1 MNETGQSSSYHFLPS
16 AMPLV
21 FPASP
26 MAGESVA
33 DLVLRAA
40 ADNCYRKVGDVISAA
55 GISYR
60 GLPAIAAKSQGRER
74 ELSIA
79 LGVPEEDVRRT
90 IPYPVQNRPGW
101 SDFFGVPLRDIHRI
115 VKHRRVSPRWLTQSL
130 HLKAIWSVKVFS
142 FDPRTKEQLLDMCPE
157 CHRRPTYLRTY
168 GVQYCEFCSVLNDLG
183 DRQGRIDFRDYPQ
196 PIIEV
201 SDIEALDF
209 VTGLVDPETADCTG
223 IRGLHTELRELGRS
237 VVFELVVALGL
248 AITSKPSK
256 AGRIAGRHTIDYS
269 RFQPEILAHVGR
281 CLLNWPR
288 GFDVLA
294 DAVRANSADRD
305 TSFGVQKEL
314 GPLLALVHN
323 KNLPEALRSEIKIL
337 IRENMRSCP
346 DALELVR
353 HPTHRPNHDMI
364 SVQQAAAK
372 YRVARKSLS
381 ALASR
386 KVIASIRPVGKNKLP
401 RLVSDAEV
409 AKLVRQK
416 ELAVSNTEVAV
427 RLGIERVFV
436 TELGS
441 SGLITP
447 VEKPYLA
454 SRGNEYFE
462 RCSLD
467 LLERRCREIA
477 RKDTPP
483 ESGVSIVVAA
493 RSLGVPLAN
502 PWPQIVADLLASK
515 LQVWFAERKSVMR
528 SLVIESKGVLES
540 LRIRG
545 VPTARADVI
554 KLPLTD
560 AAALIGTDAVKLAQL
575 IARGF
580 LPRDPTPQDLRSFIA
595 EYMFTS
601 EIQRLLERRG
611 MKLRWRE
618 VPSLFRKSGVC
629 PATALIAARGFVW
642 PRRDVLAVIDQLPIA
657 AA

>member
-1 MNETGQSSSYHFLPS
+1 MNEPGQSSTYQPLTT

-21 FPASP
+21 IPTRP

-33 DLVLRAA
+33 ERVLRAA
-40 ADNCYRKVGDVISAA
+40 ADNFYRKVGDVLSAA
-55 GISYR
+55 GIPYC
-60 GLPAIAAKSQGRER
+60 GLPAIAAKSLGRER

-79 LGVPEEDVRRT
+79 LGVPEEEIRRI
-90 IPYPVQNRPGW
+90 IPYPLQDRPGW
-101 SDFFGVPLRDIHRI
+101 SDFFGVPLRDIHRSME
-115 VKHRRVSPRWLTQSL
+115 HRRVSPRWLIQSL

-142 FDPRTKEQLLDMCPE
+142 FDPCTKEQLLDMCPE
-157 CHRRPTYLRTY
+157 CSRRPTYLRTY
-168 GVQYCEFCSVLNDLG
+168 GIQYCEFCSVLDDLG
-183 DRQGRIDFRDYPQ
+183 DRQGRVDFRDYPQ
-196 PIIEV
+196 PLIEV
-201 SDIEALDF
+201 SDPEALDF

-223 IRGLHTELRELGRS
+223 SRGLHTELRELGRS
-237 VVFELVVALGL
+237 ALFELVVALGL
-248 AITSKPSK
+248 AITSKPPK
-256 AGRIAGRHTIDYS
+256 VGRVAGRHTIDYS

-288 GFDVLA
+288 GFDALA
-294 DAVRANSADRD
+294 GAVRANSADRD
-305 TSFGVQKEL
+305 TSYGVQKEL

-353 HPTHRPNHDMI
+353 HPTHRPNHDLI
-364 SVQQAAAK
+364 SVQQAASK

-386 KVIASIRPVGKNKLP
+386 NVIASIRPVGKDKLP

-409 AKLVRQK
+409 AKLVQQK
-416 ELAVSNTEVAV
+416 ELAVSNSEVAV
-427 RLGIERVFV
+427 RLGIARVFV

-441 SGLITP
+441 CGLIIP
-447 VEKPYLA
+447 VEKPHLA
-454 SRGNEYFE
+454 SKGREYFE

-483 ESGVSIVVAA
+483 ESGVSIEVAA
-493 RSLGVPLAN
+493 RSLGILLAN
-502 PWPQIVADLLASK
+502 PWPQIVESLLASK

-528 SLVIESKGVLES
+528 SLVIENIGALES

-545 VPTARADVI
+545 VPTARADAM

-560 AAALIGTDAVKLAQL
+560 AAALIGTDTVKLAQL

-580 LPRDPTPQDLRSFIA
+580 LPRDPTPQNLRSFIA

-601 EIQRLLERRG
+601 EIQLLLERRG

-618 VPSLFRKSGVC
+618 VPSLFRKSGVY
-629 PATALIAARGFVW
+629 PATALIDARGFVW
-642 PRRDVLAVIDQLPIA
+642 PRRDVLAVIEQLRIA
-657 AA
+657 AT